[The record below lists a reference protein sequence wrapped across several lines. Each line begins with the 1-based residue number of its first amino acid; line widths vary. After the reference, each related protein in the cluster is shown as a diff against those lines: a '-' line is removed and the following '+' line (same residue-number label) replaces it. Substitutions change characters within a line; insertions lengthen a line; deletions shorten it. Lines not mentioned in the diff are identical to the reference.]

1 MARGVYLKVQGL
13 AELKKKFGR
22 IPDDVAQ
29 EVDAEMHAAAVSF
42 VDKAVNAAPKDRGI
56 LIQGIS
62 NDAVGLM
69 HHDVVS
75 SSPISA
81 YLEFGTRTRVQVPA
95 DLAAYAQQFQGPS
108 AAGNGDAKAAIYEWC
123 RRQGIEKDLW
133 YPIYKKIMTVGINP
147 HPYFFKQRA
156 PVMAELKKN
165 LQPALTRALNK

>member
-22 IPDDVAQ
+22 IPSDVAA
-29 EVDAEMHAAAVSF
+29 EVDAEMHAASQEYVTLAVR
-42 VDKAVNAAPKDRGI
+42 DAPKDRGI

-62 NDAVGLM
+62 ADAKGIM
-69 HHDVVS
+69 RHEVVS

-95 DLAAYAQQFQGPS
+95 DLAAYAQQFMGPGAS
-108 AAGNGDAKAAIYEWC
+108 GGDAKKAIYEWC
-123 RRQGIEKDLW
+123 RRNGIPKEAW

-147 HPYFFKQRA
+147 HPYFFKQRG

-165 LQPALTRALNK
+165 LKPALERALKK